1 MEGFNVFK
9 GNPSLTLNQ
18 NLNTHPKSPV
28 TMPCLLQ
35 KRQNVCVK

>member
-1 MEGFNVFK
+1 MCLKETQVY
-9 GNPSLTLNQ
+9 TLNQ

-35 KRQNVCVK
+35 KRQNVRGK